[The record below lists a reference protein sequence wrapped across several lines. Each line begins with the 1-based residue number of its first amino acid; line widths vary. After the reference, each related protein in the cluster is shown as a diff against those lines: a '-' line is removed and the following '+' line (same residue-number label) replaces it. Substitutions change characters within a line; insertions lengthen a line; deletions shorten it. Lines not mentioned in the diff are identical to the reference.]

1 MTHYC
6 AAQNQPRMQAEIS
19 PDGKTITLN
28 FVDGT
33 NIAKPTDGHMQKILP
48 RCRMT
53 NHFSEKWIFGGGGQE
68 HTMTLQYTRK
78 Q

>member
-1 MTHYC
+1 
-6 AAQNQPRMQAEIS
+6 MQGEIS
-19 PDGKTITLN
+19 PDGKTITFN

-33 NIAKPTDGHMQKILP
+33 NIAKPTDGHMQKMVL
-48 RCRMT
+48 T
-53 NHFSEKWIFGGGGQE
+53 VQDQDHFSEKWIFGGGGQE